1 MGKVLKMNE
10 NELENIVDGLAYK
23 VNCYNLSL
31 MDKEK
36 ICDMLKDK
44 LCSIKFIGVI

>member
-1 MGKVLKMNE
+1 MIDDK
-10 NELENIVDGLAYK
+10 ELENIVDGLAYK
-23 VNCYNLSL
+23 VNCYNDLSL

-44 LCSIKFIGVI
+44 LCSINFVGVI